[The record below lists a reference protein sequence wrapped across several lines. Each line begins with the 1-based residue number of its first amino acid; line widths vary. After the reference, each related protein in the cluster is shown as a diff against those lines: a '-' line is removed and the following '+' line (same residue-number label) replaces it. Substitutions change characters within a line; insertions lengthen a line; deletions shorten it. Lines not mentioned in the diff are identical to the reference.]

1 MTFVQATKSY
11 FLRWKDFQGRSSRS
25 EYWWAVLSV
34 TLISALLGFIVG
46 FFGAMAGLSMTTT
59 QLLLVPIQIFLTIAS
74 FALVIRRLHDT
85 DRSGWWYFIFLTV
98 IGILVLIIWYCQKG
112 TDGENRFGKDPLLD

>member
-11 FLRWKDFQGRSSRS
+11 FLRWKDFHGRSSRS

-34 TLISALLGFIVG
+34 TIISALLGFIVG
-46 FFGAMAGLSMTTT
+46 FFGALAGLPMTTI

-98 IGILVLIIWYCQKG
+98 IGIIVLIIWYCQKG